1 MAKESSKAQRGKR
14 YQVSVFLALDLY
26 QLMHSKADQ
35 LGMSHTKYIE
45 RLVGASVNYK
55 PHVKPS
61 KAA

>member
-1 MAKESSKAQRGKR
+1 MRGKR
-14 YQVSVFLALDLY
+14 FQVSVFLEMELY
-26 QLMHSKADQ
+26 QLMHAKADE

-55 PHVKPS
+55 PKS